1 VYRSKRPRSEIHRFE
16 ESEYERRGDVRARC
30 EVGRDVACRGLVK
43 RANGD
48 IGVEEDIGD
57 ATRRS
62 TSRYRVESGRKRDKE
77 LYEVGHARN
86 ELR

>member
-1 VYRSKRPRSEIHRFE
+1 MLADSLSKPPRSEIHRLE

-30 EVGRDVACRGLVK
+30 EVGRDVACREMVK

-48 IGVEEDIGD
+48 IGIEVGTGD

-62 TSRYRVESGRKRDKE
+62 TSRYLGRVGRGTRDCMK
-77 LYEVGHARN
+77 
-86 ELR
+86 